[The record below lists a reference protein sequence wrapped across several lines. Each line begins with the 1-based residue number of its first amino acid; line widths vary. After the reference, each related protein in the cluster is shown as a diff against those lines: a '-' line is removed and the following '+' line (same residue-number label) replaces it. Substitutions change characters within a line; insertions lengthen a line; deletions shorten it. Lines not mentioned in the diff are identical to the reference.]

1 MPIAAGIREH
11 KFSGTYLRAEMHSIS
26 PRVICLFVIC
36 IPPKQRDLAMARN
49 ELLLSSCPNPHCH
62 GEWSL
67 EEVIVA
73 ALPLL
78 AFIIQKWVDEMIEE
92 ESSMA
97 DMEFAAGSRSS
108 SCRRAMI
115 SDRSVRYLSMRS
127 QLGRFAGSDLRQRP
141 MTDSIASPAVSCFN
155 IKSHS
160 SR

>member
-11 KFSGTYLRAEMHSIS
+11 KFSGAHLRAEMHSIS
-26 PRVICLFVIC
+26 PRVMCLFVIC

-78 AFIIQKWVDEMIEE
+78 TFIIQKWVDEMIED

-108 SCRRAMI
+108 SYCRAII
-115 SDRSVRYLSMRS
+115 SERSVR
-127 QLGRFAGSDLRQRP
+127 
-141 MTDSIASPAVSCFN
+141 
-155 IKSHS
+155 
-160 SR
+160 